1 MLAQTYLLLVAQELE
16 ENQRFAEQ
24 VAVNGFNLVH
34 AALKPT
40 HVLEYWYRLLV
51 AYSELQT
58 FTPQIHPDAYL
69 LAQSILGETT
79 LSRGIEIPFKNRT
92 CIICKQTS
100 LPSGSTGLYYSGY
113 FKAIGLA

>member
-16 ENQRFAEQ
+16 ENQRF
-24 VAVNGFNLVH
+24 AVNGFNLVH

-79 LSRGIEIPFKNRT
+79 
-92 CIICKQTS
+92 
-100 LPSGSTGLYYSGY
+100 
-113 FKAIGLA
+113 AITRD

>member
-40 HVLEYWYRLLV
+40 HVLKYWYRLLV

-69 LAQSILGETT
+69 LTQSILGETT
-79 LSRGIEIPFKNRT
+79 LSRGIVTRKLCGRT
-92 CIICKQTS
+92 NCALRHEGPVHS
-100 LPSGSTGLYYSGY
+100 
-113 FKAIGLA
+113 FMH